1 MADVSLIGM
10 PLPSYLL
17 FFCEKG
23 TLTLVIGYV
32 FQPFCATYDV
42 SPVYFTYTIVV
53 IFSNTVLAIKS
64 AMRDISN
71 MSNVLS
77 IYPKTRRQ

>member
-10 PLPSYLL
+10 PLPSCLL
-17 FFCEKG
+17 LFCEKG

-32 FQPFCATYDV
+32 FQPFCASYDV
-42 SPVYFTYTIVV
+42 SPVYFTYTIV
-53 IFSNTVLAIKS
+53 ILSNTVLAIQS

-71 MSNVLS
+71 MSNVLN
-77 IYPKTRRQ
+77 IYPKTQRQ

>member
-1 MADVSLIGM
+1 MADVSFIGM
-10 PLPSYLL
+10 PLPSHLL

-32 FQPFCATYDV
+32 FQPFCASYDV
-42 SPVYFTYTIVV
+42 SPVYFTYTIV
-53 IFSNTVLAIKS
+53 ILSNTVLAIQS

-71 MSNVLS
+71 MSNVLN
-77 IYPKTRRQ
+77 IYPKTQRQ

>member
-1 MADVSLIGM
+1 MADVSSIGM
-10 PLPSYLL
+10 PLSSYLL

-32 FQPFCATYDV
+32 FQPFCASYDV
-42 SPVYFTYTIVV
+42 SPVYFTYTIVTL
-53 IFSNTVLAIKS
+53 SNTVLAIQS

-71 MSNVLS
+71 VSNVLN
-77 IYPKTRRQ
+77 IYPKTQRQ

>member
-1 MADVSLIGM
+1 MADVSFIGM

-32 FQPFCATYDV
+32 FQPFCASYDV
-42 SPVYFTYTIVV
+42 SPVYFTYTIV
-53 IFSNTVLAIKS
+53 ILSNTVLAIQS

-71 MSNVLS
+71 MSNVLN
-77 IYPKTRRQ
+77 IYPKTQRQ